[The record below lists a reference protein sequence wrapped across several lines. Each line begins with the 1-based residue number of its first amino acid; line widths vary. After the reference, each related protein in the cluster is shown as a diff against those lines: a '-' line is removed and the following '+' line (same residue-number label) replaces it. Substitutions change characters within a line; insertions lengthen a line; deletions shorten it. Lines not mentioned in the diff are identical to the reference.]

1 MRESS
6 LTVLRCK
13 LKRSHR
19 AATTRALGAR
29 NLLRV
34 KFSGPPLGG
43 NLIYYAEQFQ
53 TCALTLRPSD
63 FAKVQQHYGRVTGIN
78 NAAAVKVAKCGV
90 LFAVI
95 QQQNT
100 EVAGVNNTA

>member
-1 MRESS
+1 MRECS

-19 AATTRALGAR
+19 AATTRALEAR

-63 FAKVQQHYGRVTGIN
+63 FAKVQQHYGRIAAVN
-78 NAAAVKVAKCGV
+78 NAAAVKVAKDWIN
-90 LFAVI
+90 LAVI
-95 QQQNT
+95 QQQNA
-100 EVAGVNNTA
+100 EVTGVNNAA

>member
-1 MRESS
+1 MRECS

-13 LKRSHR
+13 LKRLQG

-34 KFSGPPLGG
+34 KFSGLPLCG

-63 FAKVQQHYGRVTGIN
+63 FAKVQQHYGRIAAVN
-78 NAAAVKVAKCGV
+78 NPAAVKVAKDWIN
-90 LFAVI
+90 LTVI
-95 QQQNT
+95 QQQNA
-100 EVAGVNNTA
+100 EVTGVNNAA

>member
-1 MRESS
+1 MRECS

-13 LKRSHR
+13 LKRLQR

-34 KFSGPPLGG
+34 KFSGLPLCG

-63 FAKVQQHYGRVTGIN
+63 FAIEQQHYGGVTGIN
-78 NAAAVKVAKCGV
+78 NPAAVKVAKDWIN
-90 LFAVI
+90 LAVI
-95 QQQNT
+95 QQQNA

>member
-1 MRESS
+1 MRECS

-13 LKRSHR
+13 LKRLQG
-19 AATTRALGAR
+19 AQTTRALGAR

-34 KFSGPPLGG
+34 KFSGPPLYG
-43 NLIYYAEQFQ
+43 NLIYYVEQFQ
-53 TCALTLRPSD
+53 TCALALRPSD
-63 FAKVQQHYGRVTGIN
+63 FAKVQQHYGGVTGIN

-95 QQQNT
+95 QQQNA
-100 EVAGVNNTA
+100 EVAGVNNAA